1 MLYKILMTIVQIFIK
16 YNSEVLVDL
25 KNMKSPETIAQRVKE
40 SQSML
45 LIELISISMYCI
57 QHGT

>member
-1 MLYKILMTIVQIFIK
+1 MTIVQIFIK

-45 LIELISISMYCI
+45 LIELISISIYCI